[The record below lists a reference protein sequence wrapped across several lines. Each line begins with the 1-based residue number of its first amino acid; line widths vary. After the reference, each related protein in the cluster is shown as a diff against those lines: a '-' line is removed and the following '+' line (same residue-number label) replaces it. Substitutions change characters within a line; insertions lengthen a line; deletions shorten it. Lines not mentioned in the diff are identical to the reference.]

1 MSDQST
7 EQHDQDQDQDQDKKP
22 AAKDE
27 GKDEGKD
34 GKPDDKKDDKKD
46 ESKDGKKD
54 DDGPSPEKKRK
65 VRMILI
71 AVAAGLAL
79 IGLAFFIW
87 HEIVGKYHES
97 TDDAY
102 IQADAV
108 TVAPKI
114 GGYVE
119 EVLVSENQ
127 DVQQGQPLVRIDP
140 RDYRAQTE
148 QYEAQI
154 AIAKANADTVRAQIA
169 EQESAV
175 AEARAQLAA
184 AQANASYAAGEAQ
197 RYAPLVAIGAETA
210 EQLATRRNQAKQ
222 GADQVKTAR
231 AALASAEKRIDTLH
245 AQVRQAEAQGG
256 TAVAQLKAAEVNLQ
270 STTLSASI
278 AGRVGNSTVRVG
290 QFVQPGARLMTL
302 VPVGRLYIEANFK
315 ETQIGLMRVGQPAQ
329 IKVDALPGVK
339 LRGHVQ
345 SVAPGTGAQF
355 SLLPPQNATGNFTKI
370 VQRVPVRI
378 ALEADPDVRAILV
391 PGLSVKVEVETKA
404 AKDGVNDLKD
414 RQKDESKQIKKGGE
428 QQLKE
433 QENQQPDARQQQ
445 QVELQRA
452 REQAQ
457 GGH

>member
-7 EQHDQDQDQDQDKKP
+7 EQQDQEQDQDKKP
-22 AAKDE
+22 AAREKDE
-27 GKDEGKD
+27 GKD
-34 GKPDDKKDDKKD
+34 PDKKD
-46 ESKDGKKD
+46 EKKDGKQDDKK
-54 DDGPSPEKKRK
+54 DDGPSPEKKKK

-71 AVAAGLAL
+71 AVAAVLAL

-119 EVLVSENQ
+119 EVLVGDNQ
-127 DVQQGQPLVRIDP
+127 DVQKGQPLVRIDP

-148 QYEAQI
+148 QFEAQI
-154 AIAKANADTVRAQIA
+154 AIAKANADAVRAQIA
-169 EQESAV
+169 EQESSV

-222 GADQVKTAR
+222 AIDQAVTAR
-231 AALASAEKRIDTLH
+231 AALASAEKRINTLH

-339 LRGHVQ
+339 LRGHVE

-404 AKDGVNDLKD
+404 AKDGVKDLKD

-428 QQLKE
+428 QQLKD
-433 QENQQPDARQQQ
+433 QENRQPDAQQRQQIEQ
-445 QVELQRA
+445 QRA
-452 REQAQ
+452 QQQAQ